1 MRRRVPDS
9 FGVVAAGSGPAPP
22 LHHQKRAGATPS
34 LTRPGNT
41 QNPKRGTPGSKPEN
55 DGQHRPSEGPAR
67 AVGGNHPDCESWSLH
82 ANQYTL
88 TKKCSPL
95 GQMNV
100 PGGGCPSQK
109 TELGEEG
116 STWGIGSGNR
126 GWKNG
131 GAKGSNGSPLAPDLP
146 PSVKTEGQM
155 VHHWLQIPLQ
165 FQAEG
170 HMVTNGSK
178 SPPVD

>member
-22 LHHQKRAGATPS
+22 LHRKKKAGATPG

-41 QNPKRGTPGSKPEN
+41 QNPKRGPPGSKPESE
-55 DGQHRPSEGPAR
+55 GQHGPSEGPAR
-67 AVGGNHPDCESWSLH
+67 AVGANHPECESWSLH

-88 TKKCSPL
+88 TQKCSPL

-126 GWKNG
+126 GWKTVEQ
-131 GAKGSNGSPLAPDLP
+131 K
-146 PSVKTEGQM
+146 GQM
-155 VHHWLQIPLQ
+155 VHHWLQISLSRLKQ
-165 FQAEG
+165 RAKWF
-170 HMVTNGSK
+170 TTGSR
-178 SPPVD
+178 SPSNSKQKITW